1 MMAVRGKICPVNW
14 KNITPE
20 SKSQIY
26 KWSQATSLI
35 DRLLLWCQNAIGRPS
50 QEHYYLVSFN
60 YLFIFLLY
68 WNLIYTIYIMLHWF
82 TYSEIKYKIIVT
94 SVKHL
99 HKVKKKRQGFSEST
113 SESISVLQFTLL
125 YKCIE
130 QVMWFFDSVGTSTVE
145 AESHRD
151 I

>member
-1 MMAVRGKICPVNW
+1 
-14 KNITPE
+14 
-20 SKSQIY
+20 
-26 KWSQATSLI
+26 
-35 DRLLLWCQNAIGRPS
+35 
-50 QEHYYLVSFN
+50 
-60 YLFIFLLY
+60 
-68 WNLIYTIYIMLHWF
+68 MLHWF

-113 SESISVLQFTLL
+113 SESISVLQSTLL